1 MRRSWGVVGVVLVLG
16 ITATAGA
23 QPGKGRGHGQPEST
37 EGHVER
43 AGKRV
48 VNEAADAV
56 ADELTGTPGST
67 SPGGMPPGLA
77 KQGKMP
83 PGLEKQGKTPPGWSH
98 GRKAG
103 WDKTPG
109 PKRESFIRRII
120 GSIFRKAKQPEP
132 STPSKE

>member
-1 MRRSWGVVGVVLVLG
+1 VLALG
-16 ITATAGA
+16 ITATANA
-23 QPGKGRGHGQPEST
+23 QPGKGRGHGQPDST
-37 EGHVER
+37 EEHVER

-56 ADELTGTPGST
+56 ADELTGKPGST

-83 PGLEKQGKTPPGWSH
+83 PGLEKQGKTPPGWSQ

-103 WDKTPG
+103 WDKAPG
-109 PKRESFIRRII
+109 PRRESFIRRVIH
-120 GSIFRKAKQPEP
+120 GIFHPGQPSSP
-132 STPSKE
+132 STQPTNSKEK